1 MKSRTAGGGQVRQR
15 SITRFSLVQA
25 SAARARRSE
34 RSEVRSKADE
44 PSRRREGVDCARR
57 AAVRVSTAS
66 REPGIR
72 PAYHC
77 RSFSRKGVVN
87 GASRVALSDLVIKQ
101 GSRPASPK
109 SFNMLASKCLLQ
121 LHTCKVGSKHLRTE
135 SGGRG
140 RNNKIVK
147 KWYRGI
153 ILGERSLRRTV
164 GPAGSP
170 SDKVGRLLQRVRRRR
185 SHGSSGGGVLLIRI
199 DGRVIPR
206 RVIRTPAVLLM
217 IRSPTRRSSR
227 RCDVERAPSC
237 RLLLLL
243 IERPPR

>member
-1 MKSRTAGGGQVRQR
+1 M
-15 SITRFSLVQA
+15 
-25 SAARARRSE
+25 
-34 RSEVRSKADE
+34 RSKADE
-44 PSRRREGVDCARR
+44 PSRRRDGVDCARR

-66 REPGIR
+66 REPVIR
-72 PAYHC
+72 PAYHR

-87 GASRVALSDLVIKQ
+87 GASRVALPDLVIKQ

-109 SFNMLASKCLLQ
+109 SGNMRASKCLLQ
-121 LHTCKVGSKHLRTE
+121 LHTCKVGSKPLRTE

-185 SHGSSGGGVLLIRI
+185 SHGSSSGGGVLLIRI

-206 RVIRTPAVLLM
+206 RVIRTSAVLLM